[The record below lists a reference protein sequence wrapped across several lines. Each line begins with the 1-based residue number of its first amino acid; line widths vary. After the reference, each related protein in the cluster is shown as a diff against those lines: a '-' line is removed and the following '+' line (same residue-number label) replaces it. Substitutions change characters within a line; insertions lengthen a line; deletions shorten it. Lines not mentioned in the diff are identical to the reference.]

1 MWVTNHLRSQS
12 TSAPTTGIFL
22 LQAYIY
28 MAIDIMEELVKVT
41 YVQFDTDLHVLGTAK
56 KSQVHLPKFTYRA

>member
-22 LQAYIY
+22 LQASIY
-28 MAIDIMEELVKVT
+28 MAIDIMEKLLVKIT
-41 YVQFDTDLHVLGTAK
+41 YVQFETDLHVLGTAK
-56 KSQVHLPKFTYRA
+56 KSQVRLPKFT